1 VTSNLAI
8 PAERIER
15 RILLLRG
22 QKVMLDSDLAELYGV
37 ETKVLNQAVRRN
49 KERFPEDFMFQ
60 LTADEAEKL
69 TFHPRASSLRSQIVT
84 SNKGRGGRRYLPV
97 AFTEQGVAML
107 SSVLRSKR
115 AVEVNIAIMRAFV
128 KLREMLASN
137 HELARRLDRMERNYD
152 AKFKIVF
159 DAIRELMKPP
169 EKPRRTIGFGPAPQ
183 PRPGSRRA

>member
-1 VTSNLAI
+1 MKSQTVTSNLAI

-15 RILLLRG
+15 RILLVRG
-22 QKVMLDSDLAELYGV
+22 QKVMLDADLAVLYGV
-37 ETKVLNQAVRRN
+37 ETKALNQAVKRN
-49 KERFPEDFMFQ
+49 PDRFPPDFMFRLTSKEKEEVVTNCDHLGQ
-60 LTADEAEKL
+60 LRFSAA
-69 TFHPRASSLRSQIVT
+69 
-84 SNKGRGGRRYLPV
+84 LPF

-107 SSVLRSKR
+107 SSVLRSKQ

-137 HELARRLDRMERNYD
+137 HELAGRLDRMEKNYD

-159 DAIRELMKPP
+159 DAFRELMKPP

-183 PRPGSRRA
+183 PRPGTRRP